1 MSKKEITMDWETY
14 QSEINKNEE
23 AVILI
28 KQEIKDIL
36 DCTSRLINPM
46 LSHNTNSRS
55 EDVAKIMRYI
65 RKYEM
70 I

>member
-1 MSKKEITMDWETY
+1 MDWETY

-36 DCTSRLINPM
+36 GCTSRLSNPM
-46 LSHNTNSRS
+46 LSQNTNSRS